1 MSSVETPRANSQHS
15 RWILIASILGSGAAF
30 LEGSVVSVALPAI
43 GRDLGLG
50 VVGLEAIANGYLL
63 TLSALMLL
71 GGALG
76 DHFKRTRVFAI
87 GLYGFAVACAGCA
100 LAPTFTVLVA
110 FRVLQGVFSALLV
123 PNSLAMLETAFTGD
137 ARGVAIGQWSAWSAV
152 STALGP
158 LLGGWLADTSSWR
171 WVFAIMIPFAV
182 AAAVIARRHGDA
194 VDGTPADRATPRP
207 IDYAGAAL
215 ITLALAGVVG
225 SLTLATKAGPTSLP
239 VVALAVFGVGAL
251 AGWIA
256 LEKRN
261 PHPLVPLAIFRSREF
276 AGANLMTLLVYA
288 ALSGLLFMLML
299 ELQDELGL
307 NALQAGAS
315 LLPVNVLLLLVS
327 PTAGRVAH
335 RIGARIPLTAG
346 AIITALGMALFTRL
360 HPGVDVLATV
370 LPAVLVVGFGLAIL
384 VAPLTATALGALDD
398 EHAGLAS
405 GVNNAVARL
414 AGLLATAALPFA
426 AGVGAS
432 DVTHPGAF
440 TAGFQRAMWINAAV
454 CAAGGVVAWL
464 SLTPSTQQNQGQ
476 EATRG

>member
-1 MSSVETPRANSQHS
+1 MPSADSQHS

-30 LEGSVVSVALPAI
+30 LEGTVVNVALPAI
-43 GRDLGLG
+43 GRDLDLG

-71 GGALG
+71 GGVLG
-76 DHFKRTRVFAI
+76 DHFKRARVFAI
-87 GLYGFAVACAGCA
+87 GLYGFALACTGSA
-100 LAPTFTVLVA
+100 LAPSVTVLVA
-110 FRVLQGVFSALLV
+110 FRVLQGVFGALLV
-123 PNSLAMLETAFTGD
+123 PNSLAMLETAFAGD

-158 LLGGWLADTSSWR
+158 LLGGWIADSASWR

-182 AAAVIARRHGDA
+182 AAAVIAQRHGEA
-194 VDGTPADRATPRP
+194 VEDTPVGRPTPSGP
-207 IDYAGAAL
+207 IDYAGAGL

-225 SLTLATKAGPTSLP
+225 SLSLATKAGGAGLP
-239 VVALAVFGVGAL
+239 VVVLAVGGIAAFAV
-251 AGWIA
+251 WIVV
-256 LEKRN
+256 ERRT
-261 PHPLVPLAIFRSREF
+261 PQPLVPLALFRSRVF

-315 LLPVNVLLLLVS
+315 LIPVNVLLLLFS

-335 RIGARIPLTAG
+335 RIGPRIPLTAG
-346 AIITALGMALFTRL
+346 AIIAALGMALFTRL
-360 HPGVDVLATV
+360 RPGADVVAVL
-370 LPAVLVVGFGLAIL
+370 LPAVLVLGFGLAIL

-414 AGLLATAALPFA
+414 AGLLATAALPLA

-432 DVTHPGAF
+432 DVAHPGAF

-464 SLTPSTQQNQGQ
+464 SLAPLASDSRYHKTAST
-476 EATRG
+476 